1 MNRLLSLC
9 LVCGIPAA
17 GLIANSAAAAEAA
30 GVFAKGKTHL
40 VVTAGSGSA
49 FNDDYLILGVGGS
62 YFLADGF
69 SLGLNA
75 EYWTSG
81 DPSITKVTTS
91 AQYTFFQAPIKPYV
105 GAFYRRAF
113 IEDFSDL
120 DSCGGRAGLYFAAGG
135 NLYMNA
141 GLVYE
146 TYSQCKE
153 VIYEDCS
160 DTYPEFGVTVAF

>member
-1 MNRLLSLC
+1 MNRLRSLC
-9 LVCGIPAA
+9 LVCSIPAV
-17 GLIANSAAAAEAA
+17 GLVTSPASGAEAA
-30 GVFAKGKTHL
+30 GVFAKGQTHL

-49 FNDDYLILGVGGS
+49 FNDDYLILGVGAN
-62 YFLADGF
+62 YFVTDGF

-81 DPSITKVTTS
+81 DPGITKVTTS
-91 AQYTFFQAPIKPYV
+91 AQYTFFQSPIKPYAGV
-105 GAFYRRAF
+105 FYRRAF
-113 IEDFSDL
+113 IEDFADL
-120 DSCGGRAGLYFAAGG
+120 DSYGGRAGLYFAAGG
-135 NLYMNA
+135 NLYLNA